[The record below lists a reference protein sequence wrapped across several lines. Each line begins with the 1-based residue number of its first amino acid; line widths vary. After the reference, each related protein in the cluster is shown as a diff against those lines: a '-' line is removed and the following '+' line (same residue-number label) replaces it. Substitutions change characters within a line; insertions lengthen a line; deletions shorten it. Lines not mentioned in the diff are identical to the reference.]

1 MTLHH
6 LEVLCATCRENS
18 MSGAA
23 KRLHL
28 TQPAVSRT
36 IMEIEK
42 HYGFKVFER
51 INKRLFLT
59 EHGRQ
64 LWNDSERV
72 LKDFGVL
79 EQNAQNSSKISSLQ
93 IGCGIAIGTILMP
106 ELIMSFHER
115 YPNCRIHVL
124 ETSSRVIQQ
133 QVISNDLDFAL
144 IEGPV
149 SEQNLHGDPFCH
161 DRLIPVCAY
170 DHLHHYY
177 HGTPIRF
184 EELVKTDLLLP
195 AGGYGTREL
204 LERMARENNLT
215 IAPAWSSS
223 SHQNLL
229 HRAIRG
235 NGVAVLSQLLVRES
249 ISKRLLAEIPAEFQ
263 LKRRFSIV
271 WHRNKQLPTESLY
284 FIQLCHQLDR
294 L

>member
-1 MTLHH
+1 MTLLH
-6 LEVLCATCRENS
+6 LEVLCAACRENS

-115 YPNCRIHVL
+115 
-124 ETSSRVIQQ
+124 
-133 QVISNDLDFAL
+133 
-144 IEGPV
+144 
-149 SEQNLHGDPFCH
+149 
-161 DRLIPVCAY
+161 
-170 DHLHHYY
+170 
-177 HGTPIRF
+177 
-184 EELVKTDLLLP
+184 
-195 AGGYGTREL
+195 
-204 LERMARENNLT
+204 
-215 IAPAWSSS
+215 
-223 SHQNLL
+223 
-229 HRAIRG
+229 
-235 NGVAVLSQLLVRES
+235 
-249 ISKRLLAEIPAEFQ
+249 
-263 LKRRFSIV
+263 
-271 WHRNKQLPTESLY
+271 
-284 FIQLCHQLDR
+284 
-294 L
+294 

>member
-6 LEVLCATCRENS
+6 LEVLCAACRENS

-23 KRLHL
+23 NRLHL

-106 ELIMSFHER
+106 ELIMSFRER
-115 YPNCRIHVL
+115 YPHSG
-124 ETSSRVIQQ
+124 E
-133 QVISNDLDFAL
+133 
-144 IEGPV
+144 
-149 SEQNLHGDPFCH
+149 HGDC
-161 DRLIPVCAY
+161 
-170 DHLHHYY
+170 
-177 HGTPIRF
+177 
-184 EELVKTDLLLP
+184 K
-195 AGGYGTREL
+195 
-204 LERMARENNLT
+204 N
-215 IAPAWSSS
+215 
-223 SHQNLL
+223 
-229 HRAIRG
+229 
-235 NGVAVLSQLLVRES
+235 AVS
-249 ISKRLLAEIPAEFQ
+249 
-263 LKRRFSIV
+263 
-271 WHRNKQLPTESLY
+271 
-284 FIQLCHQLDR
+284 
-294 L
+294 

>member
-1 MTLHH
+1 
-6 LEVLCATCRENS
+6 
-18 MSGAA
+18 
-23 KRLHL
+23 
-28 TQPAVSRT
+28 
-36 IMEIEK
+36 
-42 HYGFKVFER
+42 
-51 INKRLFLT
+51 
-59 EHGRQ
+59 
-64 LWNDSERV
+64 
-72 LKDFGVL
+72 
-79 EQNAQNSSKISSLQ
+79 
-93 IGCGIAIGTILMP
+93 
-106 ELIMSFHER
+106 MSFHER

-133 QVISNDLDFAL
+133 QVVSNDLDFAL

-149 SEQNLHGDPFCH
+149 SEQNLHVDPFCH

-170 DHLHHYY
+170 DHLHLYY
-177 HGTPIRF
+177 HGAPIRF
-184 EELVKTDLLLP
+184 EKLVKTDLLLP

-235 NGVAVLSQLLVRES
+235 DGVAVLSQLLVRES

-271 WHRNKQLPTESLY
+271 WHRNKQLPTEALY
-284 FIQLCHQLDR
+284 FIQLCHRLDR